1 MYNSLHS
8 NLHRSRCR
16 DSNRRIT
23 GRHNRRCR
31 RNSRT
36 RIRSREPIPRTDKA
50 DSSRITGSKCRLI
63 TLNGRRRTSTSNIRH
78 RMNRLTGRRITR
90 NTWTSRQT

>member
-1 MYNSLHS
+1 MYNSRNS
-8 NLHRSRCR
+8 NLHRSRRR

-36 RIRSREPIPRTDKA
+36 RIRNREPIPRGHKA

-63 TLNGRRRTSTSNIRH
+63 TLNGRRRTSTRHIRR
-78 RMNRLTGRRITR
+78 RMNRPTGRRITR

>member
-1 MYNSLHS
+1 MYNSRNS

-36 RIRSREPIPRTDKA
+36 RIRNREPIPRGHKA
-50 DSSRITGSKCRLI
+50 DSSITKSKCSLI
-63 TLNGRRRTSTSNIRH
+63 TLNGRRRTSTRHIRR
-78 RMNRLTGRRITR
+78 RMNLLIARRITR

>member
-1 MYNSLHS
+1 MCNSRNN

-36 RIRSREPIPRTDKA
+36 GIRNREFTPKEHKA
-50 DSSRITGSKCRLI
+50 DNIRITGRKCRLTTSNSRPHTGTRHI
-63 TLNGRRRTSTSNIRH
+63 RRR
-78 RMNRLTGRRITR
+78 MNLLIARRITR